1 MFLNLMTQNFPCMK
15 LFWQEQEKYINS
27 SSSTAIRY
35 HPTII
40 KFCFNLEGGSSSG
53 YKDLYYDSTA
63 ASGLLVLLSLR
74 TLRESIKPTRRFNP
88 DVINNIFL
96 TSQQLLLFLKLKGM
110 L

>member
-1 MFLNLMTQNFPCMK
+1 MK

-35 HPTII
+35 HPMII

-53 YKDLYYDSTA
+53 YKDSTA